1 MKLVPKRVQEFAFKL
16 CFEIKHCMRF
26 KKKNVGENI
35 LYHKFDMSCAFSKT
49 KSYFS
54 NNNHNIYKEN
64 VFAIKRKFNF
74 CHNACY
80 NNLK

>member
-1 MKLVPKRVQEFAFKL
+1 MPKRVQEFAFKL
-16 CFEIKHCMRF
+16 GFESEHCSRL
-26 KKKNVGENI
+26 KKNVGENM
-35 LYHKFDMSCAFSKT
+35 LYHKFDMSCALSKT

-54 NNNHNIYKEN
+54 NNNHNIYQEN

-74 CHNACY
+74 FHNACC